1 MLLHAL
7 LVLLQL
13 SSFYVRAGA
22 SGAPCSCA
30 SVNIPVHVDVLVPTD
45 QGDVFGGLKSNSSS
59 LRRVDNT
66 YDIYGVF
73 CQPNTLP
80 AQNSDVLQLLVHG
93 FSYTGQYWSSPIEE
107 FRNYSY
113 TAFSCD
119 RGLSSLAIDSLAAGL
134 SSRPANAS
142 DVQFPTSAAVLSELG
157 HHLKTASILP
167 GIKPF
172 SKIIGIGHSIGSYL
186 LNFGAIVDGAQS
198 PFDSLIL
205 TGQVIFS
212 PDDPLPSSS
221 PTPVPARDAD
231 PIRWG
236 ALDPAY
242 VTVNNRRV
250 FYPADPTMFSPR
262 MLMFDAFTKD
272 VGSASLLPQVFSSSV
287 PAANY
292 TGAVAK
298 VLGSEDQIMCAASRC
313 VDVGALTAAERV
325 VWPSAKSFELVVSQ
339 GSGHDLNLDFLAGQA
354 FGIIFSLVDKF
365 SG

>member
-7 LVLLQL
+7 SVLLQL
-13 SSFYVRAGA
+13 SSLYVRAGA
-22 SGAPCSCA
+22 SNAFCSCS
-30 SVNIPVHVDVLVPTD
+30 SVSIQVHVDVLVPND
-45 QGDVFGGLKSNSSS
+45 PNDVFGGLKSNSTSQ
-59 LRRVDNT
+59 RRVDDT

-73 CQPNTLP
+73 Y
-80 AQNSDVLQLLVHG
+80 VLQLLVHG

-142 DVQFPTSAAVLSELG
+142 DVQFPTSAAALSELG

-167 GIKPF
+167 GVKPF

-205 TGQVIFS
+205 TGQVIFN

-221 PTPVPARDAD
+221 PIPVPARDAD

-242 VTVNNRRV
+242 LTVNDRTV
-250 FYPADPTMFSPR
+250 FYPADPAMFSPR

-272 VGSASLLPQVFSSSV
+272 VGSASMISQVFTSSV

-298 VLGSEDQIMCAASRC
+298 VVGSEDQLMCAASRC

-325 VWPSAKSFELVVSQ
+325 VWPAAESFELMVSQ
-339 GSGHDLNLDFLAGQA
+339 GSGHDLNLDFLARQA